1 MQILEKVKADVLSTY
16 PRYGGKRLV
25 FEDPESFFIVMSQ
38 SMRELN
44 RDKSRKASYLDLGD
58 CEAELKN
65 YYGLTEE
72 DSFIIIQTEK
82 KTSVASEKDVQIEVY
97 HPITHEKVELT
108 LCQNVKANLYI
119 PVDLSERTESLYRRM
134 MDQGYDPFDYYDK
147 FYREICTPY
156 NSENGTDVLLDD
168 REEFIYSSVVNES
181 TCPNNCQ
188 YSSYSLDTRYLKCEC
203 DLNSTGIV
211 KLDLKHISADNAF
224 NSFKS
229 TLKNSNYKVMICYN
243 LVFNFKIFCHNYGS
257 IITLIFFLIYV
268 AFMIYYCC
276 KGITPLKVGISK
288 ILFDEQQK
296 YYNATDKQNLMMSN
310 YFALNTKVS
319 KSKKSIK
326 NKNRDSKNIKGNF
339 PPKKGTFR
347 KVRNNSFD
355 KDIKKSDGIKLID
368 IVKKSKNKKTK
379 NVVNFNDKE
388 SVHSGHVRRRRSLVD
403 YINENQKTN
412 KDGIDIY
419 LPAKNEKTVEK
430 LKPQEKTVDKLNE
443 EPKKNL
449 DNFELNN
456 LDYEKAYELD
466 KRSCCKTYFSVI
478 LREHYVLFTFFSWN
492 DYNLFYVKIERFF
505 ILICT
510 EMTMNGLYFL
520 HQTMHRKYAQNEE
533 IGFVDKI
540 PQYIFSLVVSH
551 IIEVILCYLSMTDI
565 HIYEIKALPKVEK
578 NDERI
583 FDILNKIRCK
593 LRAYFVFTFLLF
605 LFYWYFISAFCAVY
619 QNTQKVFLEDSAI
632 SIATSLIDPFIIYG
646 ATTLLRYLSL
656 LKCCRKK
663 ACCLYKLSDLIP
675 IF

>member
-1 MQILEKVKADVLSTY
+1 
-16 PRYGGKRLV
+16 
-25 FEDPESFFIVMSQ
+25 
-38 SMRELN
+38 
-44 RDKSRKASYLDLGD
+44 
-58 CEAELKN
+58 
-65 YYGLTEE
+65 
-72 DSFIIIQTEK
+72 
-82 KTSVASEKDVQIEVY
+82 
-97 HPITHEKVELT
+97 
-108 LCQNVKANLYI
+108 
-119 PVDLSERTESLYRRM
+119 
-134 MDQGYDPFDYYDK
+134 
-147 FYREICTPY
+147 
-156 NSENGTDVLLDD
+156 
-168 REEFIYSSVVNES
+168 
-181 TCPNNCQ
+181 
-188 YSSYSLDTRYLKCEC
+188 
-203 DLNSTGIV
+203 
-211 KLDLKHISADNAF
+211 
-224 NSFKS
+224 
-229 TLKNSNYKVMICYN
+229 
-243 LVFNFKIFCHNYGS
+243 
-257 IITLIFFLIYV
+257 
-268 AFMIYYCC
+268 MIYYCC

-310 YFALNTKVS
+310 YFALNTKIS
-319 KSKKSIK
+319 KTKKSIK

-388 SVHSGHVRRRRSLVD
+388 SVHSGHVRRRRSLVN

-456 LDYEKAYELD
+456 LNYEEAYELD
-466 KRSCCKTYFSVI
+466 KRSCCKTYLSVI

-520 HQTMHRKYAQNEE
+520 HKTMHRKYAQNEE
-533 IGFVDKI
+533 IGFIDKI